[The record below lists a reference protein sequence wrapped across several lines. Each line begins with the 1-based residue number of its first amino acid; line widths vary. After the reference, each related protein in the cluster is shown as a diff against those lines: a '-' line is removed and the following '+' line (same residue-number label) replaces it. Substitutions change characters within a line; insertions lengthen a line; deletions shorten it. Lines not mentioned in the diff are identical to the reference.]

1 MINEN
6 KIRQIYKSN
15 REQGFQLLVECFQE
29 PMYYYIRRL
38 VVLHEDAEDV
48 LQEVFIQVYRHW
60 EQFRQ
65 ESSLSTWIYRI
76 ATNESLRLLNSR
88 KKPGNGFDRGCS
100 GKPDFSIKGFRLC
113 GL

>member
-29 PMYYYIRRL
+29 PIYYYIRRL

-60 EQFRQ
+60 EQFRC

-88 KKPGNGFDRGCS
+88 KAGNRVDRRYS
-100 GKPDFSIKGFRLC
+100 GKPDFQFEGFRLC